1 MKKLNT
7 WQTLLFQA
15 GGLIMVAGAALPMFG
30 LTYAG
35 AILLQIG
42 SVMFGLMQLQMR
54 YEGHNSTVSRLRR
67 QQMLGA
73 LLLIVS
79 GCLAVM
85 HEMGMYHLGS
95 GEWKLCLA
103 VAIVME
109 GYTAFRLPNA
119 LKACGEDAD

>member
-1 MKKLNT
+1 
-7 WQTLLFQA
+7 
-15 GGLIMVAGAALPMFG
+15 MVAGAALPMFG
-30 LTYAG
+30 HSYAG
-35 AILLQIG
+35 AALLQVG
-42 SVMFGLMQLQMR
+42 SVLFGLMQLQMR
-54 YEGHNSTVSRLRR
+54 YEGHDSTVIRLRR

-73 LLLIVS
+73 LLLIS
-79 GCLAVM
+79 AGCLALL

-109 GYTAFRLPNA
+109 GYTAFRLPIA